1 MTEATK
7 AAKAYATDLDR
18 GLRSVEEA
26 VRVVQR
32 AHDEIARCDQLL
44 SRAQE
49 SGRKT
54 AGELGVL
61 LRTRSHTGVPAIL
74 DRLDALAA
82 QVARSE
88 TDRVLVRR
96 ILHGEADGVADARHA
111 PVVPRLTEQD
121 LPRIPSVY
129 DADDTQYE
137 TLQDVWESDHA
148 LTEEQHGITQQ
159 RIQTTAD
166 HLRMVVSRA
175 VDSFGTP
182 SAAEA
187 LLAEAR
193 RACTLWTS
201 CVR

>member
-1 MTEATK
+1 MTEVTK
-7 AAKAYATDLDR
+7 GYAADLDR

-32 AHDEIARCDQLL
+32 AHDEIERCDQLL
-44 SRAQE
+44 SLAQE
-49 SGRKT
+49 AGRRA

-61 LRTRSHTGVPAIL
+61 LRTRNHTGVPAVL
-74 DRLDALAA
+74 DRIDALAA
-82 QVARSE
+82 EVARSE

-96 ILHGEADGVADARHA
+96 ILHGETDGVADARNA
-111 PVVPRLTEQD
+111 PEVPRLTEQD
-121 LPRIPSVY
+121 LPRVPSVY
-129 DADDTQYE
+129 DTEDAQYE

-148 LTEEQHGITQQ
+148 LTEEQYGIRQQ
-159 RIQTTAD
+159 RIQITAD

-175 VDSFGTP
+175 VDFFGTP
-182 SAAEA
+182 TAAEA

-201 CVR
+201 CLM

>member
-1 MTEATK
+1 MTEVT
-7 AAKAYATDLDR
+7 KAYAADLDR

-32 AHDEIARCDQLL
+32 AHDEIERCDQLL
-44 SRAQE
+44 SLAQE
-49 SGRKT
+49 AGRRA

-61 LRTRSHTGVPAIL
+61 LRTRNHTGVPAVL
-74 DRLDALAA
+74 DRIDALAA
-82 QVARSE
+82 EVARSE

-96 ILHGEADGVADARHA
+96 ILHGEADGVADARNA
-111 PVVPRLTEQD
+111 PEVPRLTEQD
-121 LPRIPSVY
+121 LPRVPSVY
-129 DADDTQYE
+129 DTEDAQYE

-148 LTEEQHGITQQ
+148 LTEEQYGIRQQ
-159 RIQTTAD
+159 RIQITAD

-175 VDSFGTP
+175 VDFFGTP
-182 SAAEA
+182 TAAEA

-201 CVR
+201 CLR